1 MSAVKLKELDI
12 NEIGRRVRLQRDLLG
27 LSREKLAEKA
37 ELSSQF
43 ISDIEYGHKRMSI
56 TTLYKVSQ
64 ALEVSADYLLAGR
77 DEENDEGASKIR
89 EEINS
94 RLLHCNKDQL
104 DGISEITRI
113 YERATRS
120 KSNQN

>member
-1 MSAVKLKELDI
+1 MSAVKLKELDVK
-12 NEIGRRVRLQRDLLG
+12 EIGRRVRLQRDLLG
-27 LSREKLAEKA
+27 LSRDKLAEKT

-56 TTLYKVSQ
+56 TSLYRICQV
-64 ALEVSADYLLAGR
+64 LEVSADYLLAGR
-77 DEENDEGASKIR
+77 EEEKDEGASKIR

-94 RLLHCNKDQL
+94 TLLLCNKDQL
-104 DGISEITRI
+104 DGISEIARI

-120 KSNQN
+120 K